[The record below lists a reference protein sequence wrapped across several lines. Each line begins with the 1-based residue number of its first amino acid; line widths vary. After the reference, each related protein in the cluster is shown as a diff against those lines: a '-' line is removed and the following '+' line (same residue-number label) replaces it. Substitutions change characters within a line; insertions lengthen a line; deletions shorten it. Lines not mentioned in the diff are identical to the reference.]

1 MKVLEKYL
9 SGMTLHKFYYDMDSL
24 HSLACFWAWEDSLWR
39 RHTKFQITSFVFQDM
54 HYQRDNRVSKMIT
67 ISIRYHPSKHV
78 PKNKKDV
85 YSSKYLH
92 ISPITKMAA
101 QRGVDFFESYAQSGQ
116 SVGTYKER

>member
-54 HYQRDNRVSKMIT
+54 HYQRDNVVFRMI
-67 ISIRYHPSKHV
+67 
-78 PKNKKDV
+78 D
-85 YSSKYLH
+85 
-92 ISPITKMAA
+92 
-101 QRGVDFFESYAQSGQ
+101 
-116 SVGTYKER
+116 